1 MSGEPTLNKAIH
13 SVVEYRL
20 SNLHT
25 CLPGRVEKYDPE
37 TQKADVKP
45 LLKRKFKDNTEIE
58 LPVIVNVPV
67 VFPRSGGGSLTF
79 PVVKGDGVLLLFSE
93 RSLDRWLSA
102 GGDVAPDD
110 RRKFDLS
117 DAIAIPGLNPFT
129 MNNLDPDGVNATLI
143 FGDGKFVINPDG
155 KIALGN
161 SNQELMDLI
170 DRLIAA
176 LVASVVP
183 TGIGP
188 QVLSKVTDGTIPQ
201 IATDWDE
208 IKGSL

>member
-129 MNNLDPDGVNATLI
+129 MDNLDPDGVNATLI

>member
-58 LPVIVNVPV
+58 LPVIVNAPV

-93 RSLDRWLSA
+93 RSLDQWLSA

-129 MNNLDPDGVNATLI
+129 MDNLDPDGVNATLI